1 MREIVL
7 DTETTGFDP
16 LKGDRLVEIGCVEVM
31 HGVPTE
37 HYYHVYINPE
47 RDVPPQAAAVH
58 GLTTQFLRDKPV
70 FSELVGGF
78 LDFIGDDPLIIHN
91 AQFDMSFLNHEM
103 GKLGF
108 PVIAPHR
115 VVDTLQIARER
126 FPGSPASLDALCKRF
141 EIDNSSRTLHGALL
155 DAQLL
160 AHVYVE
166 LTGGKQRALDLASD
180 IQEVQRDES
189 GMVQQSAYNR
199 DARLIAVNDD
209 QRTAHEALVAGLKD
223 PLWLMQ

>member
-16 LKGDRLVEIGCVEVM
+16 FKGDRLVEIGCVELL
-31 HGVPTE
+31 HGVPTD
-37 HYYHVYINPE
+37 HHFHVYINPE

-70 FSELVGGF
+70 FAEVVGIF
-78 LDFIGDDPLIIHN
+78 LDFIGDDNLIIHN
-91 AQFDMSFLNHEM
+91 AAFDVSFLNYEM

-108 PVIAPHR
+108 PPLAPDRVI
-115 VVDTLQIARER
+115 DTLQIARSR

-166 LTGGKQRALDLASD
+166 LTGGRQRALDLSAQAQAETEKHIEAS
-180 IQEVQRDES
+180 VAPYRR
-189 GMVQQSAYNR
+189 AP
-199 DARLIAVNDD
+199 RLIELTEA
-209 QRTAHEALVAGLKD
+209 QQEAHAELVQKLKE
-223 PLWLMQ
+223 PLWMAQ